1 MSMRDGGPHR
11 GPDAAGNTGG
21 RVLRYVDALKEAV
34 DQEMARDERVFVM
47 GLDVDD
53 HKALQ
58 GSTRGLLQK
67 YGPERIFTTPL
78 AEDAMTGTA
87 IGAAMAGLRPIHVHI
102 RMDFLMLSMNQLIN
116 MAAKAHYMYGGAIK
130 VPLVVRSIIGKSWG
144 QGPQHSQGLY
154 SMFMH
159 IPGLKVVAPSNA
171 HDAKG
176 CMLAAI
182 RDDNPVMFVEHRLL
196 YPTEAYVPEE
206 MYELKP
212 GQSRV
217 VMPGGDVTLVGV
229 SNMLVECL
237 RARELLADV
246 GVTAEVIDPIW
257 LSPLD
262 TDTIVKSVKKTR
274 RLVVVDNGWTMCGAG
289 SEIAAKVA
297 EALGAEGTTFQVE
310 RMGFAPTICPTSPSI
325 EELFYPNPARIAQAA
340 YRLAKPKAPEWTPDP
355 DRAVLAYQ
363 KQFRGPF

>member
-1 MSMRDGGPHR
+1 
-11 GPDAAGNTGG
+11 
-21 RVLRYVDALKEAV
+21 
-34 DQEMARDERVFVM
+34 
-47 GLDVDD
+47 
-53 HKALQ
+53 
-58 GSTRGLLQK
+58 
-67 YGPERIFTTPL
+67 
-78 AEDAMTGTA
+78 
-87 IGAAMAGLRPIHVHI
+87 
-102 RMDFLMLSMNQLIN
+102 
-116 MAAKAHYMYGGAIK
+116 
-130 VPLVVRSIIGKSWG
+130 
-144 QGPQHSQGLY
+144 
-154 SMFMH
+154 MFMH

-196 YPTEAYVPEE
+196 YPTEAFVPED
-206 MYELKP
+206 MYELEP
-212 GQSRV
+212 GKSRV

-246 GVTAEVIDPIW
+246 GVTAEIIDPIW

-262 TDTIVKSVKKTR
+262 TDTIVKSVRKTR

-289 SEIAAKVA
+289 SEIAARVA
-297 EALGAEGTTFQVE
+297 EALGGEGMAFQVE
-310 RMGFAPTICPTSPSI
+310 RLGFAPTICPTSPTI

-340 YRLAKPKAPEWTPDP
+340 YRLAKPKAPEWIPDP